1 MSSTST
7 HYENAELFRT
17 LAERLPELLPEQ
29 ARPEQVTL
37 LHELADDQIEQAEY
51 DEWVRQKVA
60 LARADPHPGW
70 TIEEAKAQLR
80 AHLERRK
87 SA

>member
-1 MSSTST
+1 MSTTT

-29 ARPEQVTL
+29 ASPEQVTL

-60 LARADPHPGW
+60 LARADPHPGH
-70 TIEEAKAQLR
+70 TTEEAIARFR
-80 AHLERRK
+80 AYVERRK